1 MADTNNPTPPQPG
14 SNAGN
19 TSGTPPQPA
28 SNDLN
33 INIPTPPTPP
43 TTGGQTTNP
52 PVPDPMA
59 PLFPVGKSQD
69 PRDDECLSIFS
80 DEETKAKH
88 AALINHPIAQNNLK
102 YDAKRLLE
110 LVAGSY
116 SLTYAEKIYFL
127 DIAITQITQAQ
138 IDQLL
143 QVFES
148 EQVRFAELH
157 KEHNAKMAE
166 VQKKYEEAQANLKDP
181 NVIAQKQQAKQE
193 DESKVQDILQ
203 NL

>member
-1 MADTNNPTPPQPG
+1 MSDTNTPLPG
-14 SNAGN
+14 QAN
-19 TSGTPPQPA
+19 TSGD
-28 SNDLN
+28 SDFSVNV
-33 INIPTPPTPP
+33 P
-43 TTGGQTTNP
+43 TTGTAGSQSSGTTP
-52 PVPDPMA
+52 PVDPMA

-88 AALINHPIAQNNLK
+88 AALLNHAIAANNLK

-127 DIAITQITQAQ
+127 DIAVAQITQAQ

-166 VQKKYEEAQANLKDP
+166 VQKKYEATQAALHDP
-181 NVIAQKQQAKQE
+181 AMIAKKNEAKQA
-193 DESKVQDILQ
+193 DEAKVQDILQ
-203 NL
+203 NLD

>member
-1 MADTNNPTPPQPG
+1 MEDTTLPNNNQGGTTGANDFSVNVPTPPNTG
-14 SNAGN
+14 ANAG
-19 TSGTPPQPA
+19 Q
-28 SNDLN
+28 
-33 INIPTPPTPP
+33 
-43 TTGGQTTNP
+43 NP
-52 PVPDPMA
+52 PAPDPMA

-88 AALINHPIAQNNLK
+88 AALITHPIAQNSLK

-127 DIAITQITQAQ
+127 DIAIAQINQSQ

-166 VQKKYEEAQANLKDP
+166 
-181 NVIAQKQQAKQE
+181 AQKQFDAAQAAMNDPALKAQKEQAKAA
-193 DESKVQDILQ
+193 DEAKVQDILQ
-203 NL
+203 NLD

>member
-1 MADTNNPTPPQPG
+1 MFDTNNPVPPPSDQSGSTGQGNDFGVNVPG
-14 SNAGN
+14 TTN
-19 TSGTPPQPA
+19 TGS
-28 SNDLN
+28 
-33 INIPTPPTPP
+33 
-43 TTGGQTTNP
+43 NP

-88 AALINHPIAQNNLK
+88 AALVNHAIAANNLK
-102 YDAKRLLE
+102 YDTKRLLE

-127 DIAITQITQAQ
+127 DIAIGQITQAQ

-166 VQKKYEEAQANLKDP
+166 VQKKYEASQAALKDP
-181 NVIAQKQQAKQE
+181 SVVAQKQEAKQA
-193 DESKVQDILQ
+193 DEAKVQDILQ
-203 NL
+203 NLD

>member
-1 MADTNNPTPPQPG
+1 MDDTSFSGSNQAQTGDTNDFQVNVPPPSAQNGTTGDTNPT
-14 SNAGN
+14 
-19 TSGTPPQPA
+19 
-28 SNDLN
+28 
-33 INIPTPPTPP
+33 
-43 TTGGQTTNP
+43 
-52 PVPDPMA
+52 DPMA

-80 DEETKAKH
+80 DEETKSKH
-88 AALINHPIAQNNLK
+88 AALLNHGIASNALK
-102 YDAKRLLE
+102 YEPKRLLE

-127 DIAITQITQAQ
+127 DIAVAQINQSQ

-166 VQKKYEEAQANLKDP
+166 AQKKFDEAESSLKDP
-181 NVIAQKQQAKQE
+181 ALIAQKKEAKE
-193 DESKVQDILQ
+193 ADEAKVQDILQ
-203 NL
+203 NLD

>member
-1 MADTNNPTPPQPG
+1 MDDTSLPTNGQTGSNPNDLQVNVPTP
-14 SNAGN
+14 SA
-19 TSGTPPQPA
+19 SGGA
-28 SNDLN
+28 
-33 INIPTPPTPP
+33 
-43 TTGGQTTNP
+43 NP
-52 PVPDPMA
+52 PAPDPMA

-88 AALINHPIAQNNLK
+88 AALVSHAVAQNSLK

-127 DIAITQITQAQ
+127 DIAIAQINQSQ

-166 VQKKYEEAQANLKDP
+166 AQKKFDEAEAAMKDP
-181 NVIAQKQQAKQE
+181 ALLAKKQE
-193 DESKVQDILQ
+193 AKAADEAKVQDILQ
-203 NL
+203 NLD